1 MQYCGICFIIEN
13 IIFRRVHNMSVEKE
27 QSGHVSDPSF
37 KANWSGFI
45 SQDLSKPINASR
57 NDIFDQAKQ
66 AKARS
71 WRDFMGDAMIYFFE
85 NSTAE
90 ELLELLTK
98 NMYLDQRG
106 YNDAAKTLGIDPET
120 AKENYRKLT
129 LK

>member
-1 MQYCGICFIIEN
+1 ML
-13 IIFRRVHNMSVEKE
+13 VKKE
-27 QSGHVSDPSF
+27 QGAHVSDPSF

-45 SQDLSKPINASR
+45 SQDLTKPINVSR
-57 NDIFDQAKQ
+57 NNIFDQAKE
-66 AKARS
+66 ATGRS
-71 WRDFMGDAMIYFFE
+71 MRDFIGDAMVHFFE
-85 NSTAE
+85 NTDAE

-106 YNDAAKTLGIDPET
+106 YTEAAKTLGINPET

>member
-1 MQYCGICFIIEN
+1 
-13 IIFRRVHNMSVEKE
+13 MSVKSE

-45 SQDLSKPINASR
+45 SQDLSKPINVSR
-57 NDIFDQAKQ
+57 NDILTQAKD
-66 AKARS
+66 AKERG
-71 WRDFMGDAMIYFFE
+71 WRDFIGDVMIHFFE
-85 NSTAE
+85 HSNAE

-106 YNDAAKTLGIDPET
+106 YVEAAKVLGVDPET
-120 AKENYRKLT
+120 AKESYRKLT

>member
-1 MQYCGICFIIEN
+1 
-13 IIFRRVHNMSVEKE
+13 MSVEKE

-37 KANWSGFI
+37 KANWSGFL

>member
-1 MQYCGICFIIEN
+1 MSANKEN
-13 IIFRRVHNMSVEKE
+13 IKFV
-27 QSGHVSDPSF
+27 GAASF

-45 SQDLSKPINASR
+45 SQDLTKPINVSR
-57 NDIFDQAKQ
+57 NEILENAKT
-66 AKARS
+66 AKVRS
-71 WRDFMGDAMIYFFE
+71 WRDFIGDAMIYFME

-90 ELLELLTK
+90 EMLELLTK

-106 YNDAAKTLGIDPET
+106 YIEAAKTLGITPET